1 MSFSF
6 LLTIF
11 TLCLPIFGKSFD
23 YQESVIVFGCTL
35 LFYFFGRKI
44 KPNNNLH
51 QNFILW
57 EIVLICLFLVST
69 IFSQNIGFSYY
80 AFIKFLFTLLL
91 LNLVLKFLN
100 PKIFSKCLLF
110 SSLIYGIIFI
120 LIQRQIIHV
129 ASKAYLDNFLLQIW
143 GHSYFADFI
152 ILAYPISLFN
162 LIYQKNSRQYQLFY
176 FISSFFLFI
185 ALILTHSR
193 SAAIAFI
200 IENTIL
206 LLPKIKKILRPI
218 ILIPLFL
225 LVTLFI
231 SQLFFQNLPLKSWD
245 GDRPEYWHQAI
256 RAFINSP
263 LLGQGPGNFNY
274 VNKLYESYPNSNT
287 NYAHSS
293 LLESLCLQGLPYT
306 IVLFGLIFLS
316 LFFQFKN
323 VHLLNFT
330 IGTATLIN
338 SFLDP
343 SWSSL
348 GIFIISL
355 FYIFNQNP
363 KIIISEKSS
372 AKPSNKLNSFLFII
386 CLIYFLSKTTADIL
400 YLKNFQSLS
409 LYFDP
414 FNINTRQNL
423 ISTKLESTEFLY
435 AHNIF
440 LEKYLIQIYPLPIGE
455 SSYYRLF
462 SLSPKENLW
471 EYYQLANYYY
481 QQKNFSKLDALLSQV
496 INNINIP
503 RSLITETMPLA
514 KVSYYLALDEWSQ
527 KQYDSAIKHFQY
539 AIPLS
544 QGWSLFYIELANAY
558 WFTGQKDLALK
569 ELNEECLKYPISY
582 KHCQQYLNT
591 SENNFFKPG
600 NPKIKDVI
608 DALVPAK

>member
-11 TLCLPIFGKSFD
+11 ILCLPIFGKSFD
-23 YQESVIVFGCTL
+23 YQESVVVFGCTL
-35 LFYFFGRKI
+35 LFYFFGKKI
-44 KPNNNLH
+44 KSNNKL
-51 QNFILW
+51 QTNFVLW
-57 EIVLICLFLVST
+57 EIILIVFFLLST
-69 IFSQNIGFSYY
+69 IFSKNIGFSYY
-80 AFIKFLFTLLL
+80 AFIKFLFSLLL
-91 LNLVLKFLN
+91 LNLILKFLN
-100 PKIFSKCLLF
+100 PKIFSKWLLF
-110 SSLIYGIIFI
+110 SSLIYGIVFI

-176 FISSFFLFI
+176 FIAAFFLFV

-206 LLPKIKKILRPI
+206 LLPKIKKIFRPI
-218 ILIPLFL
+218 ILVPLIL
-225 LVTLFI
+225 LITLFI

-256 RAFINSP
+256 QAFLNSP
-263 LLGQGPGNFNY
+263 LLGQGPGNFTY
-274 VNKLYESYPNSNT
+274 VNKLYESYPDSNT

-306 IVLFGLIFLS
+306 IVFFGLIFLS

-323 VHLLNFT
+323 THLLSFT
-330 IGTATLIN
+330 IGIATLTN

-343 SWSSL
+343 SWNSF

-355 FYIFNQNP
+355 FFIFSQNP
-363 KIIISEKSS
+363 KIITSEKNSP
-372 AKPSNKLNSFLFII
+372 KLSNKLNSFLFIV
-386 CLIYFLSKTTADIL
+386 CLIYFLTKTIADIL
-400 YLKNFQSLS
+400 YLENHQNLS

-435 AHNIF
+435 AHDVF
-440 LEKYLIQIYPLPIGE
+440 LEKYLIQIYPLPVGE

-462 SLSPKENLW
+462 SLSPKENLF

-496 INNINIP
+496 NNNINIS

-514 KVSYYLALDEWSQ
+514 KISYYLALNEWSQ
-527 KQYDSAIKHFQY
+527 QQYDLAVKHFQY

-558 WFTGQKDLALK
+558 WYTNQKELALK
-569 ELNEECLKYPISY
+569 ELNDECQKYPVSY

-591 SENNFFKPG
+591 NENIFFKPG
-600 NPKIKDVI
+600 DPKIKGVI
-608 DALVPAK
+608 DSLVPAK